1 MMLCGFIPTISNR
14 SIIDNIEYI
23 DILDIINI
31 IKTIIVIGG
40 FLALK
45 ILSKLAAFAVNCLH

>member
-14 SIIDNIEYI
+14 SIIDNI
-23 DILDIINI
+23 DKLDNIERTNI

-40 FLALK
+40 VFALK
-45 ILSKLAAFAVNCLH
+45 ILSKLAAFAVNGLH